1 MASRSFYWV
10 STRTLHPA
18 CFALPAIADTRR
30 FGAGVAYSNVSLFWN
45 RHNTPST
52 QADDVVQLLSK
63 PLHPTWYQGPPILA
77 KVHLDLVEI

>member
-10 STRTLHPA
+10 STGTFHPA
-18 CFALPAIADTRR
+18 CFLPPAIADTRR

-45 RHNTPST
+45 SHNKPST
-52 QADDVVQLLSK
+52 QADDIVQLLSK

-77 KVHLDLVEI
+77 NVNLGLVEI